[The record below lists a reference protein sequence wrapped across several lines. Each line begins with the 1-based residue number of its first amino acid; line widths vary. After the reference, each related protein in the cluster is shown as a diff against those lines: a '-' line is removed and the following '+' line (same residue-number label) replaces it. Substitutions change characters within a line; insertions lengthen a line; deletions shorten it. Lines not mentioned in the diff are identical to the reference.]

1 MAINKR
7 SGTGSSAQDNFI
19 GPNPVT
25 NLSATD
31 VGSGRAYNDGRID
44 LSWTNPTTGNT
55 PVGYK
60 ILRGGSQITTVSH
73 PTNTYSNT
81 GLASATS
88 YSYTVVAYD
97 NYQDA
102 SPSNTA
108 TATATTVPATPSAP
122 SASTVS
128 NAAQDSV
135 SWSAPAN
142 GGKSI
147 TNYNWESNDGKSG
160 NTTGT
165 SVTVNQEAGTTQAYR
180 VRAQNDNG
188 YSGFSGYSGNVQTF
202 SFAPF
207 GFTPFGFTPF
217 GFTPFGFT
225 PFGFTPFGFTPFGFT
240 PFGFTP
246 FGFTPFG
253 FTPFSFNKG
262 YKSVSA
268 NTLIKTTSG
277 YTPAISLTVG
287 DTLVSADITDNTNQT
302 TLNQFQYGWSS
313 SDISVN
319 STTETTVK
327 GLTAYFVDE
336 VYLINNVKYSNTH
349 YILTK
354 RPGILN
360 GQNNTEDGIDK
371 ISFANVKDIVETD
384 LLWSQSAQDYVP
396 IDSIQVIAQRELVV
410 CIDVEPYDVFFV
422 DNDILVHDSQP
433 LEHIKQYTV
442 YHEGED
448 LSEALLLLYQSV
460 VNEEEAIQVAIA
472 AVETAES
479 TLLASDL
486 EIAWSKVMLLA
497 GSENNLVPGDDD
509 IKAGLIARLN
519 TLEQQIQP

>member
-1 MAINKR
+1 MDAKNIGR
-7 SGTGSSAQDNFI
+7 RSSAQDNFI

-25 NLSATD
+25 SLTATD
-31 VGSGRAYNDGRID
+31 VGANRAFNDGRID
-44 LSWTNPTTGNT
+44 LSWTNPSTGNT
-55 PVGYK
+55 PTGYK
-60 ILRGGSQITTVSH
+60 IFRGGSEIATVSH

-88 YSYTVVAYD
+88 YSYTVRSYD
-97 NYQDA
+97 NFATSVD
-102 SPSNTA
+102 SNTA

-128 NAAQDSV
+128 NAAQDSI

-147 TNYNWESNDGKSG
+147 TNYNWESNDSKSG
-160 NTTGT
+160 STTAT
-165 SVTVNQEAGTTQAYR
+165 SVTVGQEAATTQAYR

-188 YSGFSGYSGNVQTF
+188 YSQFSAYSGNVTTF

-253 FTPFSFNKG
+253 FTQKG

-277 YTPAISLTVG
+277 YTPAISLVVG
-287 DTLVSADITDNTNQT
+287 DTLVSANINDNTNQT

-313 SDISVN
+313 SDVTIESN
-319 STTETTVK
+319 KETTVM

-336 VYLINNVKYSNTH
+336 IYLINNVKYSDTH

-354 RPGILN
+354 RPGVLN
-360 GQNNTEDGIDK
+360 GQNNTEDGNDK
-371 ISFANVKDIVETD
+371 ISFTNVKDIVETD
-384 LLWSQSAQDYVP
+384 LLWSQMSQDYVP
-396 IDSIQVIAQRELVV
+396 IDSIQTVAQRELVV

-433 LEHIKQYTV
+433 LEHIKQYKV
-442 YHEGED
+442 SHAGED
-448 LSEALLLLYQSV
+448 LSQALLELYQSV
-460 VNEEEAIQVAIA
+460 VNEEEAIQVAIT
-472 AVETAES
+472 AVETAEA
-479 TLLASDL
+479 TLLVSDL
-486 EIAWSKVMLLA
+486 EIARAKVMVLA
-497 GSENNLVPGDDD
+497 GASNNLVAGDDD
-509 IKAGLIARLN
+509 IKAGLIARLSI
-519 TLEQQIQP
+519 LEQQIQP